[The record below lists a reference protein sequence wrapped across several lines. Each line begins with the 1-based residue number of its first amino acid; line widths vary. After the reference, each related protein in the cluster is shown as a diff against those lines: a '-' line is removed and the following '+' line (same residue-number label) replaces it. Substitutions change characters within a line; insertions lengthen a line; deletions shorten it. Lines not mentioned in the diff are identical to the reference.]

1 MNKTR
6 AILIRNNSIIQ
17 PIEVQLSS
25 SKSES
30 NRALVINALA
40 GFNSTLEN
48 LSNARDT
55 ATMRKLLE
63 HSERELNVLDAGT
76 TMRFLTAYCAVNTS
90 QRIIFGTDRM
100 NERPIRILVDALK
113 EIGSDIRYL
122 KAEGYPPLEIH
133 GLQRQQ
139 SSYIRM
145 RGDVSSQY
153 ISAVMMVAPTLPLGL
168 TIELTGAV
176 NSRPYIEMTLA
187 LMENFGVRAVRKAD
201 NIFHF
206 DSQPYRP
213 VTYRIESD
221 WSGASY
227 WYSIVSLC
235 KEGVIRLP
243 GLKKESLQGD
253 RVIADIME
261 EIGVK
266 TRFTA
271 NGALLEKTHA
281 AGRQLTIDFSDCP
294 DLAQTIAVVC
304 AAKGIV
310 CRMSGIESLRIKET
324 DRILAL
330 QNELAKIGASLEEEA
345 PRIWKLTPGNGKNI
359 PSPLTIKTY
368 DDHRMA
374 MAFAPLAIFTD
385 LIVENSDVVQK
396 SYPGF
401 WTELKK
407 AGFAIEE
414 A

>member
-6 AILIRNNSIIQ
+6 AILIRKNPIIQ
-17 PIEVQLSS
+17 PAEVQLSS

-30 NRALVINALA
+30 NRALIINALA
-40 GFNSTLEN
+40 GFSARLEN

-55 ATMRKLLE
+55 VTMQRLLE
-63 HSERELNVLDAGT
+63 TADEELNVLDAGT
-76 TMRFLTAYCAVNTS
+76 TMRFLTAYCAAK
-90 QRIIFGTDRM
+90 QERRIIFGTDRM
-100 NERPIRILVDALK
+100 NERPIQILVDALR
-113 EIGSDIRYL
+113 EIGSGIRYL
-122 KAEGYPPLEIH
+122 KAEGYPPLEIA
-133 GLQRQQ
+133 GLQTQK
-139 SSYIRM
+139 SAYVRM

-153 ISAVMMVAPTLPLGL
+153 ISAVMMIAPTLPLGL
-168 TIELTGAV
+168 TVELTGTV

-187 LMENFGVRAVRKAD
+187 LMENFGVRVVRKAE

-206 DSQPYRP
+206 DPQSYRP

-227 WYSIVSLC
+227 WYSFISLC
-235 KEGVIRLP
+235 RSGSLRLP
-243 GLKKESLQGD
+243 GLKNESLQGD

-261 EIGVK
+261 ELGVK
-266 TRFTA
+266 SRFTGE
-271 NGALLEKTHA
+271 GAILEKTHTP
-281 AGRQLTIDFSDCP
+281 GRELTIDFSDCP

-330 QNELAKIGASLEEEA
+330 QNELAKIGARLEEEE
-345 PRIWKLTPGNGKNI
+345 PHIWKLTPGNVENI

-374 MAFAPLAIFTD
+374 MAFAPLAVFTD
-385 LIVENSDVVQK
+385 LIVENPGVVEK

-407 AGFAIEE
+407 TGFTIEE